1 LGYFLEIFL
10 LNLIAGPNNNIFSSV
25 PLSELDADAAQRA
38 LGKWQ
43 EQTARATNEKDK
55 AIARIGL
62 EAATAIVQALALSK

>member
-1 LGYFLEIFL
+1 
-10 LNLIAGPNNNIFSSV
+10 
-25 PLSELDADAAQRA
+25 LDADAAQRA

-43 EQTARATNEKDK
+43 EQQARATNEKDK

>member
-1 LGYFLEIFL
+1 
-10 LNLIAGPNNNIFSSV
+10 
-25 PLSELDADAAQRA
+25 LDGDAAQRA

-62 EAATAIVQALALSK
+62 EAATAIVQALGLSTK